1 MFGADLQSDDLGVLV
16 EVEAPSEPLDFL
28 ELSEAGAFVAVAVE
42 LESDDPFDD
51 ELLSDDDFDDS
62 LGRLSFL

>member
-1 MFGADLQSDDLGVLV
+1 VVGADLQSDDLGVVL
-16 EVEAPSEPLDFL
+16 EVDAPSEPPEDL

-42 LESDDPFDD
+42 LVLDDSFDD
-51 ELLSDDDFDDS
+51 ELLSDEDLDDS